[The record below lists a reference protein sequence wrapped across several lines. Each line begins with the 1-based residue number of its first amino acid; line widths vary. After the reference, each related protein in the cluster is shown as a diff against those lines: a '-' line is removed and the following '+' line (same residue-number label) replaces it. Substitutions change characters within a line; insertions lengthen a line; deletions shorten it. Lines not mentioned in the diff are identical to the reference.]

1 LKEGLSLRDTIIQGS
16 LDRLNPILMTALTTG
31 LALVPLLIGEATG
44 KELERP
50 LAIVLIG
57 GLFTSTLLNLIVIPT
72 IYNKFESRRGK
83 NGQTSMAE
91 A

>member
-1 LKEGLSLRDTIIQGS
+1 
-16 LDRLNPILMTALTTG
+16 MTALTTG

-72 IYNKFESRRGK
+72 IYNKFESRRDK
-83 NGQTSMAE
+83 NGHTSVAE